1 MLLDS
6 LRYCQKEKG
15 LIIFAWC
22 IMSNHI
28 HLIIAS
34 DGHNKLSGI
43 IRDFKKFTASQIIKA
58 IQLERGESRRSWM
71 LRIFEQAGKQNSNN
85 VNYQFWRQDN
95 HPIELQSNRFM
106 DQKLDYLHLNPV
118 QAGTVEMPEDYIY
131 SSAKD
136 YAGKKG
142 LLDIEFIN
150 WHFKLTISHKSQ
162 VCHKSRLPIFQHI
175 EELRQH
181 RGRLATA

>member
-1 MLLDS
+1 MSTAYKFSNPDGSYFMSSAVVEWVDVFTSRIYRDMLLDS

-43 IRDFKKFTASQIIKA
+43 IRDFKKFTASKIIKA

-71 LRIFEQAGKQNSNN
+71 LRIFERAGKQNSNN

-118 QAGTVEMPEDYIY
+118 QAGTVEMPEDYLY
-131 SSAKD
+131 SSARD

-150 WHFKLTISHKSQ
+150 
-162 VCHKSRLPIFQHI
+162 
-175 EELRQH
+175 
-181 RGRLATA
+181 